1 MAEVSAPASSANLG
15 PGFDVL
21 ALALELRCR
30 VEAKRADTWEAVSDG
45 GGPDLPIEAAKK
57 AVGKRNPL
65 RITVTSDIPR
75 GRGLGSSAA
84 VAAAVS
90 AAAIGAV
97 EGGFDPRRVFELAAQ
112 LDGHPD
118 NAAAAVYGGLVLCT
132 ASGGVER
139 IPIHPGLHPVLAVPA
154 TKLATK
160 TARAQLSE
168 TVDRRLAVRTMAR
181 TAALVG
187 GLFTADPV
195 LFAAARG
202 DEFHEAPRLKLSRL
216 SGRLVD
222 AAFQAGAYHAS
233 WSGAGP
239 AVLALAAGDDAARVG
254 AAMAEVMKNG
264 EILTPAIAAEGLR
277 VGLT

>member
-1 MAEVSAPASSANLG
+1 VADVSAPASSANLG

-21 ALALELRCR
+21 ALALEIRCR
-30 VEAKRADTWEAVSDG
+30 VEAKPAEGWEAASDG
-45 GGPDLPIEAAKK
+45 GGSDFLLEAARK
-57 AVGKRNPL
+57 AVGKRHPL
-65 RITVTSDIPR
+65 RITVTSDIPL

-84 VAAAVS
+84 VAAAVC

-97 EGGFDPRRVFELAAQ
+97 EGGFDPRRVFQLAAE

-132 ASGGVER
+132 AAGGVER
-139 IPIHPGLHPVLAVPA
+139 LPIHPGLRPIVAVPA
-154 TKLATK
+154 SKLDTK
-160 TARAQLSE
+160 TARAHLAE
-168 TVDRRLAVRTMAR
+168 TVDRRMAVRTMAR

-216 SGRLVD
+216 TGRLVD
-222 AAFQAGAYHAS
+222 AAIQAGAHHAC

-239 AVLALAAGDDAARVG
+239 AVLALAGAEEAVRVG
-254 AAMAEVMKNG
+254 AAMAEVMPGG
-264 EILTPAIAAEGLR
+264 EILMPAIASEGLR

>member
-1 MAEVSAPASSANLG
+1 MAEFSAPASSANLG

-21 ALALELRCR
+21 ALALEIRCR
-30 VEAKRADTWEAVSDG
+30 AEAKPSEEWAAVSDG
-45 GGPDLPIEAAKK
+45 GGPDFLLEAAKR
-57 AVGKRNPL
+57 AVGARRPL
-65 RITVTSDIPR
+65 RVTVTSDIPL

-90 AAAIGAV
+90 AAAIGAI
-97 EGGFDPRRVFELAAQ
+97 EGGFDPRRVFDIAAE

-139 IPIHPGLHPVLAVPA
+139 IPIHPGLHPVVAVPA
-154 TKLATK
+154 TTLDTK
-160 TARAQLSE
+160 TARAYLSE
-168 TVDRRLAVRTMAR
+168 SVDRRLAVRTMAR

-202 DEFHEAPRLKLSRL
+202 DEFHEAPRLELSRL
-216 SGRLVD
+216 TGRLVD
-222 AAFQAGAYHAS
+222 AALQAGAYHAG

-239 AVLALAAGDDAARVG
+239 AVLALAAGEDTFKVG
-254 AAMAEVMKNG
+254 AAMAEVMKDG
-264 EILTPAIAAEGLR
+264 EVLTPAIASEGLR